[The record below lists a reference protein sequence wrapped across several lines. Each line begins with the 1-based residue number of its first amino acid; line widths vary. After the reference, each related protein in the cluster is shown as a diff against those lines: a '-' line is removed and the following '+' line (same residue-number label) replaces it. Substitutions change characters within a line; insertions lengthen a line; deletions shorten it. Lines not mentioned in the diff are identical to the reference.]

1 MYACVLPTVCC
12 GPCVCSMAQDG
23 WWGVAT
29 GRKFYRCKEDHP
41 RCLEG
46 EKKEAENGEEGEAS
60 KEGATGET
68 GLTAEG
74 AAKGKEGEASKEGA
88 TGETGLTAE
97 GAAKGKEGKA
107 RRRAEETAV
116 VAVGAVAASGKEP
129 NTEAKVDVFAGE
141 VTMNVCGKVGRHRRV
156 VAHAFRPPAA
166 VVFG

>member
-1 MYACVLPTVCC
+1 
-12 GPCVCSMAQDG
+12 MAQDG

-74 AAKGKEGEASKEGA
+74 AAKGKEG
-88 TGETGLTAE
+88 
-97 GAAKGKEGKA
+97 KA

-116 VAVGAVAASGKEP
+116 AAVGAVAASGKEP

>member
-1 MYACVLPTVCC
+1 M
-12 GPCVCSMAQDG
+12 CSMARDG

-29 GRKFYRCKEDHP
+29 GKTFYRCKEDHP

-46 EKKEAENGEEGEAS
+46 EKKEAENGEEGEA
-60 KEGATGET
+60 KT

-74 AAKGKEGEASKEGA
+74 AAKGKEGG
-88 TGETGLTAE
+88 
-97 GAAKGKEGKA
+97 A
-107 RRRAEETAV
+107 RRRAEETA
-116 VAVGAVAASGKEP
+116 APGKEP
-129 NTEAKVDVFAGE
+129 NTVAKVDVFAGE